1 MRHRRETAWSSVY
14 AADMETGSEDPD
26 KPPQGWFVAPFG
38 VHELRW
44 FSQGS
49 PTALVRDG
57 RTETTDPPPEES
69 VPGPPVRSTVPS
81 RPGPAGSD
89 PKGADNR
96 DRDVQPDGPVDVTG
110 SPARTDEVGRPIV
123 APLASTPGPIISA
136 RTDGAPL
143 TPKRIVRTRWVAFGF
158 AVAWTLLLTGLLCT
172 ATTTTYTGGIHGPR
186 HAHTQSVLSADTSGV
201 IAFVAMLVVA
211 VAVTGVGFV
220 RRLRAE
226 SEAPGRAGYV
236 FAGILV
242 VLGVLSLATIGL
254 ALIILGAAL
263 AVVARPL
270 KKPRPLPGEQ
280 VA

>member
-1 MRHRRETAWSSVY
+1 
-14 AADMETGSEDPD
+14 METGPEDPD
-26 KPPQGWFVAPFG
+26 KPPQGWFVDPFG
-38 VHELRW
+38 IHELRW

-57 RTETTDPPPEES
+57 RTETQDPPPDRP
-69 VPGPPVRSTVPS
+69 VPGPLVRGTVPS

-89 PKGADNR
+89 PRRADSR
-96 DRDVQPDGPVDVTG
+96 DRDVQPGSQVDFTG
-110 SPARTDEVGRPIV
+110 SPARTDEVGMPTM
-123 APLASTPGPIISA
+123 APLASTPGRTISA
-136 RTDGAPL
+136 GTDGAPL

-158 AVAWTLLLTGLLCT
+158 AVVWTLLLTGLLCT

-186 HAHTQSVLSADTSGV
+186 HSHTQSVLSADTSGV

-236 FAGILV
+236 FAGILG